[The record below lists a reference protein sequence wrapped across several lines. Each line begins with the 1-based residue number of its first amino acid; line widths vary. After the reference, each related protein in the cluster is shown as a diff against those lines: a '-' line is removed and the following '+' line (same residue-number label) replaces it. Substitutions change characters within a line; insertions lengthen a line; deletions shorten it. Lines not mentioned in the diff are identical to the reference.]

1 MPGRG
6 DCKPREGV
14 RLWRNPASGS
24 VRGRLA
30 RPEHNP
36 GSVAAPGGVI
46 GAVAA
51 EGKAGGYRIE
61 PGNTRETFE
70 TAWQQGHPGWRVVE
84 DSALDG
90 LPDEGAVWLFG
101 WENAFLDELAVGG
114 DLALDAG
121 AQKLTL
127 AGEEQ
132 AGVSVALA
140 TGGPERPIGWVVA
153 PERSM
158 ARNSLRSGAAAK
170 RAMWALTSTFGISKA
185 AARR

>member
-1 MPGRG
+1 MQR
-6 DCKPREGV
+6 DRD
-14 RLWRNPASGS
+14 A
-24 VRGRLA
+24 A
-30 RPEHNP
+30 IP

-70 TAWQQGHPGWRVVE
+70 SVTRGLVTERPEVALVRDDVIAAPGYPVPVRIYHP
-84 DSALDG
+84 A
-90 LPDEGAVWLFG
+90 PDEPRPVA
-101 WENAFLDELAVGG
+101 